1 MLSVLAGLPGMAQ
14 PWDVRRFAQTAIF
27 FNAPGDVLK
36 RLAPPNPFLKPN
48 VIGKDGLVWSNTNR
62 MLEFGSLDDVV
73 MGGVSQSSFAIT
85 PAGIGRFQGEVSTE
99 NNGGFAG
106 VRSKA
111 LTPALQLGSFQALK
125 LRVKG
130 DGSRYKFIVRD
141 SYDWNGCA
149 ALHSLRHSH
158 DTQREPP
165 SRWQNCMVSVF
176 RYYTR
181 GLARMLVTLRRFRSN
196 ALRKVG
202 HRQTSQQ
209 GRCQHVPDHL
219 EQV

>member
-14 PWDVRRFAQTAIF
+14 PWDIRRFAQTAIF
-27 FNAPGDVLK
+27 FNAPEDVLK

-48 VIGKDGLVWSNTNR
+48 VIGKDGLVWSSTNR
-62 MLEFGSLDDVV
+62 MLEFGPLDDVV

-85 PAGIGRFQGEVSTE
+85 PAGIGKFQGEVSTE

-111 LTPALQLGSFQALK
+111 LTPALQLGSFQGLK

-165 SRWQNCMVSVF
+165 SRCAELHGLSLSILHPRSGKSACYPSTISFQRSSQSRSPASVSI
-176 RYYTR
+176 RTLSTR
-181 GLARMLVTLRRFRSN
+181 SRL
-196 ALRKVG
+196 
-202 HRQTSQQ
+202 
-209 GRCQHVPDHL
+209 P
-219 EQV
+219 